1 METVF
6 ESTDTRG
13 NKAMDEDTIVRA
25 MQLKTVLEAFRDTN
39 AGKPLQICLVLT
51 FANCLHFRR
60 VVCTNK
66 HSIGIGYDDKIDKLV
81 LVS

>member
-13 NKAMDEDTIVRA
+13 NKAMDEDTIVPA
-25 MQLKTVLEAFRDTN
+25 MRLKRVLEAFRDTN
-39 AGKPLQICLVLT
+39 AGKPLQVCLVLT

-66 HSIGIGYDDKIDKLV
+66 HSIGIGYDKIDKLV